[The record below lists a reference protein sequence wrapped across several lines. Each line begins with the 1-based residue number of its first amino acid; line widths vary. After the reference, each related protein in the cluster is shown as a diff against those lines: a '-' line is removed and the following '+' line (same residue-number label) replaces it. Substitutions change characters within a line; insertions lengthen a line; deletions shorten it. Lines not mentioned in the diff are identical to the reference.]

1 MSANKTPQIHTQGNS
16 KYLPKHVCFA
26 GTVSERESTSKLRAR
41 AAQTLCALRSSSPG
55 SSAPS
60 PSARFSHPS
69 RRLHTPSP
77 SARRA
82 EHGGT
87 APRLRHHGHPCPAV
101 TACTATILPTVVLLP
116 LVTTTRSPRLPF
128 RHRHQ
133 YQCHHYYHHRYHF
146 HHRHRKSKELP
157 DHCSSRPPL
166 RLSLEPGAPCESQA
180 GGSFSLFQSIQ
191 GNHSDPY
198 NSLLSRVYSPLY

>member
-26 GTVSERESTSKLRAR
+26 GTVSERERAP
-41 AAQTLCALRSSSPG
+41 RSSAQGQHKRSVPC
-55 SSAPS
+55 AHQVLVP
-60 PSARFSHPS
+60 
-69 RRLHTPSP
+69 
-77 SARRA
+77 
-82 EHGGT
+82 
-87 APRLRHHGHPCPAV
+87 PRLPPLPASRIPHGVYTRQVPRPDAQSMAAPPPASV
-101 TACTATILPTVVLLP
+101 TTATPAPPSLPAPPPSSPPSYCP

-128 RHRHQ
+128 RHRHR
-133 YQCHHYYHHRYHF
+133 YQCHHYYRHRYHF

>member
-69 RRLHTPSP
+69 WRLHTPSP

-87 APRLRHHGHPCPAV
+87 APRLRHHGHPCPTV
-101 TACTATILPTVVLLP
+101 TACTATVLPTVLLP
-116 LVTTTRSPRLPF
+116 TR
-128 RHRHQ
+128 
-133 YQCHHYYHHRYHF
+133 YHH
-146 HHRHRKSKELP
+146 
-157 DHCSSRPPL
+157 PL
-166 RLSLEPGAPCESQA
+166 TTSTISPSPSIPVSPLLLSPLSLPPPPPKE
-180 GGSFSLFQSIQ
+180 
-191 GNHSDPY
+191 
-198 NSLLSRVYSPLY
+198 